1 MFRVF
6 DYTDATRLLGEEF
19 RSRAATVTEAG
30 AGPAIEG
37 DEEGE
42 DGVRVIA
49 VEGLIAK
56 IVDGGRFV
64 LMNQDGR
71 DLRMPIEEYRAKL
84 AAELKAE
91 APDPAT
97 FRGIWIEPPRR
108 RTLIDRRSRAGCRP
122 ACSKRSRACGIT
134 TPSRAR
140 RDGLWRDAAHA
151 RRPRRALR
159 ARPRCVAEP
168 DAAGRARRRARAD

>member
-1 MFRVF
+1 MPAVRNVVFFKYVSSAISFYQMVDAARASRATGKLMFRVY
-6 DYTDATRLLGEEF
+6 DYTNATRLFGEQF

-71 DLRMPIEEYRAKL
+71 DLRMPIQEC
-84 AAELKAE
+84 
-91 APDPAT
+91 
-97 FRGIWIEPPRR
+97 RGRSPR
-108 RTLIDRRSRAGCRP
+108 
-122 ACSKRSRACGIT
+122 
-134 TPSRAR
+134 PS
-140 RDGLWRDAAHA
+140 
-151 RRPRRALR
+151 
-159 ARPRCVAEP
+159 
-168 DAAGRARRRARAD
+168 

>member
-108 RTLIDRRSRAGCRP
+108 RTLIDRLVARGLSARVLQEVEGMRDYNSF
-122 ACSKRSRACGIT
+122 AC
-134 TPSRAR
+134 
-140 RDGLWRDAAHA
+140 W
-151 RRPRRALR
+151 PRRLM
-159 ARPRCVAEP
+159 
-168 DAAGRARRRARAD
+168 ARRRARATTAPRASRATTLRG